1 MKKKKLMRLF
11 AGLLVI
17 TMLAPNGIVSVHAEE
32 PVQNEIQQNKSKNSV
47 SVR

>member
-17 TMLAPNGIVSVHAEE
+17 TMLAPNSIVSVYAEE
-32 PVQNEIQQNKSKNSV
+32 PVQNEIQQNKNTKV
-47 SVR
+47 Q